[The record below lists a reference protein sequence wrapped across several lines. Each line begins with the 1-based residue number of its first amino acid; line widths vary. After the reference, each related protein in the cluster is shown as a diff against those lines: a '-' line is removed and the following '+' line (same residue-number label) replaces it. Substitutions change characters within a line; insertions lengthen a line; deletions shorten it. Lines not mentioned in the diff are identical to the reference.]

1 MCGLSTCRRS
11 VDAAPVR
18 SRHHLTDRRTIVTKS
33 LYTSMLS
40 MRTRTAFPRDW
51 RRVDGDTLQRI
62 IAELDRGRAFAD
74 RARR

>member
-1 MCGLSTCRRS
+1 
-11 VDAAPVR
+11 
-18 SRHHLTDRRTIVTKS
+18 VTKS

-74 RARR
+74 RTARRR